1 MSQVVGT
8 YGTMF
13 YVADMDKSV
22 KFFQEVL
29 GLKTGFQSPEWTELL
44 VGQSSLCLH
53 ILREGEKADH
63 AANGILIMRV
73 KGIHE
78 LVARMKSEG
87 VEFSRDIHEIH
98 KGAYG
103 ADFRTP
109 EGTVFSFYENTSA
122 QYEKL

>member
-1 MSQVVGT
+1 MGQVVGT

-13 YVADMDKSV
+13 YVQDMEKSV

-29 GLKTGFQSPEWTELL
+29 GLKPGFQSPEWTELT

-53 ILREGEKADH
+53 ILRQGEKADH

-78 LVARMKSEG
+78 LVARMKSQG

-103 ADFRTP
+103 ADFRSP
-109 EGTVFSFYENTSA
+109 EGTVFGFYENTSDK
-122 QYEKL
+122 YEKL